1 MMSRQQSGGHEHERY
16 IKRLS
21 KLERPTQ
28 DEGVDERQ
36 KALTDSL
43 PEVTQQQRSGNRR
56 RFVSIVVPFSIILL
70 ICLYIISPLSKVN
83 RVVVRG
89 NQELS
94 ANQVERASGLKTG
107 RYIWNTTRN
116 QEQTLK
122 QAQKRNKQIKSL
134 TVKRTGWRS
143 IQITV
148 SEYPT
153 IGLVS
158 KNGRLQQLLAN
169 GESIPAGEHI
179 NNFIN
184 YSGFSKSPVHLK
196 IAAREIGKLPRSVRS
211 AISDVTYSP
220 TSINSD
226 RLILLMNDGNT
237 VYVTADELS
246 SKMKYYPAIVSQM
259 NGRGVINLQ
268 YGAYSHG
275 YKQTVQ

>member
-1 MMSRQQSGGHEHERY
+1 MSRQQSGGQEHERY

-28 DEGVDERQ
+28 DEDVSERQ
-36 KALTDSL
+36 KTLTQSL
-43 PEVTQQQRSGNRR
+43 PEVTQQQKSGNRR
-56 RFVSIVVPFSIILL
+56 RFFSVVVPFGLILL
-70 ICLYIISPLSKVN
+70 VCLYIISPLSKVN
-83 RVVVRG
+83 QVVVRG
-89 NQELS
+89 NDELT
-94 ANQVERASGLKTG
+94 AEQVERASRLTPG

-122 QAQKRNKQIKSL
+122 LAQKNNKQIKSL
-134 TVKRTGWRS
+134 AFKRTGWRS

-148 SEYPT
+148 AEYPT

-158 KNGRLQQLLAN
+158 KDGRLQQLLAN
-169 GESIPAGEHI
+169 GQSIPAQKHI
-179 NNFIN
+179 KNFIN

-196 IAAREIGKLPRSVRS
+196 NAAREIGKLPRSVRS

-220 TSINSD
+220 TTINPD